1 MIERL
6 LFTLLIIGTSLAIYG
21 LARWLHLRRLRR
33 DIPAQADS
41 PTLLYFGSQTC
52 AVCPAQARYLEQ
64 LAQSWNGRFHLQ
76 TIDADKE
83 PDKAAQY
90 NVFTLPTTILLDAQ
104 GVARS
109 INYGLTHSHKLA
121 RQLETIG
128 MQP

>member
-6 LFTLLIIGTSLAIYG
+6 LLTLLIIGLSLAVYG
-21 LARWLHLRRLRR
+21 LGRWLHLRRLE
-33 DIPAQADS
+33 QATAPQAER
-41 PTLLYFGSQTC
+41 PTLLYFASDAC
-52 AVCPAQARYLEQ
+52 AACPTQARYLEQ
-64 LAQSWNGRFHLQ
+64 LAQSWHGRFHLQ
-76 TIDADKE
+76 KIDADRE

-90 NVFTLPTTILLDAQ
+90 KVFTLPTTILLDAQ

-121 RQLETIG
+121 QQLETIG

>member
-6 LFTLLIIGTSLAIYG
+6 LLTLLIIGTGLAVYR
-21 LARWLHLRRLRR
+21 LARWLHLRRLQQ
-33 DIPAQADS
+33 DAPAQVGH

-52 AVCPAQARYLEQ
+52 PACPTQARYLEQ
-64 LAQSWNGRFHLQ
+64 LAQTWNGRFHLQ

-90 NVFTLPTTILLDAQ
+90 NVFTLPTTILLDAH
-104 GVARS
+104 GVARN